1 MTQNK
6 LPVSRIAFAFTLV
19 LFLVQFGSVG
29 IAMIL
34 SRVAPF
40 LWDYPWLNWVLSYV
54 PLYCIYFPIFYLLL
68 CRLPNTENSIHRP
81 QPRRISIPHFIV
93 IILFGL
99 GISTGLN
106 VLTTLIS
113 VFMNLLLGVGVSNP
127 MAQAMGFSDLV
138 TNVIMVAG
146 VAPLMEELIFRK
158 FLYQKLIGYGPNLY
172 ILVSS
177 LFFMCFHTN
186 LYQMGYAFV
195 LGLILSSIYAYTGK
209 FRYNWGFH
217 FILNSS
223 TAVVLIISTLIEPK
237 APVIANVYGVLLILA
252 EVVGVVIGICLI
264 AIHHKKFHFG
274 YGTPLPIKSAAAPL
288 INPGMI
294 TLYVLFFF
302 SVIFTQ
308 LSGLGIFNWLL
319 A

>member
-6 LPVSRIAFAFTLV
+6 LPVSRIAFSFTFV
-19 LFLVQFGSVG
+19 LFLVQFGSAG
-29 IAMIL
+29 IAIIL

-40 LWDYPWLNWVLSYV
+40 LWDYSWFLWVITYV

-68 CRLPNTENSIHRP
+68 RKLPNTESSIRRP

-99 GISTGLN
+99 GISTVLN
-106 VLTTLIS
+106 VLTTIIS
-113 VFMNLLLGVGVSNP
+113 AMMNQLLGVGLSNP
-127 MAQAMGFSDLV
+127 LSQAMGLSDLL
-138 TNVIMVAG
+138 TNVIVIAG

-177 LFFMCFHTN
+177 LVFMCFHTN
-186 LYQMGYAFV
+186 LYQMGYAFI
-195 LGLILSSIYAYTGK
+195 LGLILASLYAYTGK
-209 FRYNWGFH
+209 FRYNWGLH
-217 FILNSS
+217 FILNGTSAL
-223 TAVVLIISTLIEPK
+223 TLIISTLIEPK
-237 APVIANVYGVLLILA
+237 LPGIANMFGVLLIVV
-252 EVVGVVIGICLI
+252 EVVGLIVGICMI
-264 AIHHKKFHFG
+264 AINYKKFHFG
-274 YGTPLPIKSAAAPL
+274 YGAPLPIKSAAAPL

-294 TLYVLFFF
+294 TLYVMFFL

-308 LSGLGIFNWLL
+308 LAGLGIFNM
-319 A
+319 AIT